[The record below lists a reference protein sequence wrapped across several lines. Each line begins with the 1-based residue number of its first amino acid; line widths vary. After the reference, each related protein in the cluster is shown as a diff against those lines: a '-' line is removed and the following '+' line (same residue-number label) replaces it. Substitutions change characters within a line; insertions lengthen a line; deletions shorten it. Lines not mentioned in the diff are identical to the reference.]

1 MCFPSAP
8 ALLLGSAYDE
18 NGEYYGDGENC
29 EDCSDG
35 ENGEDDDN
43 CNNVSMTP
51 AYNACTSVWYDRRGE
66 RIMNDRGTG
75 GAVF

>member
-1 MCFPSAP
+1 MCFPSAL
-8 ALLLGSAYDE
+8 ALLLGSAC
-18 NGEYYGDGENC
+18 GENC
-29 EDCSDG
+29 EYCGDG

-43 CNNVSMTP
+43 CGDVSVTP

-66 RIMNDRGTG
+66 RIMNERGTG